1 MNLKDTIVALA
12 TPAGAG
18 AIAVIR
24 VSGTDAV
31 SIVAPLFR
39 AKSKKDLANEPSHTL
54 HLGNIVDEKR
64 ILDEVLVSIFHGP
77 RSYTGENTIEISC
90 HGSPYIQQ
98 EIIQLLVRKGCRS
111 AEAGEFTLRS
121 FLNGKMDLSQAEAVA
136 DLISSENQAS
146 HQLAMQQMRGGF
158 SNEIK
163 KLREELLNFAS
174 LIELELDFAEEDV
187 EFANRD
193 QFSQLVMRIQK
204 VLQKLVDSF
213 SVGNVIKNG
222 IPVAIVGEPNV
233 GKSTLLNALLN
244 EERAIVSE
252 IAGTTRDTIED
263 EISIGGIGFRFID
276 TAGIRETEDVV
287 ESIGIKRTFE
297 KISQAQVVLY
307 LFDTSRLRHPE
318 INTEVHPTRHPEL
331 VSRSN
336 SSKESAG
343 PTLEQVKVE
352 IGKIRNQF
360 PQKPLLILANKID
373 QLTDKE
379 VDFLR
384 SQVSDL
390 MSISAKTGEGV
401 EELQNKLL
409 EFVNTGELRNNNTI
423 VTNSR
428 HYNALLQA
436 LEEINKVQEGL
447 NANLSGDLLA
457 IDIRQALY
465 HFGEITGEITNDD
478 LLGNIFANFCIGK

>member
-24 VSGTDAV
+24 VSGAEAISTV
-31 SIVAPLFR
+31 SPLFR
-39 AKSKKDLANEPSHTL
+39 AKSKKDIASEPSHTL
-54 HLGNIVDEKR
+54 HLGNIVDDKR

-98 EIIQLLVRKGCRS
+98 EIIQLLIRKGCRS

-158 SNEIK
+158 SSEIK

-193 QFSQLVMRIQK
+193 QFSELVIRIQK

-252 IAGTTRDTIED
+252 IAGTTRDTIAD

-307 LFDTSRLRHPE
+307 LSPLTTKGGIDDAVLIE
-318 INTEVHPTRHPEL
+318 IE
-331 VSRSN
+331 
-336 SSKESAG
+336 
-343 PTLEQVKVE
+343 
-352 IGKIRNQF
+352 KIKNRF
-360 PQKPLLILANKID
+360 PQKPLLVIVNKID
-373 QLTDKE
+373 QLSEKELANIKE
-379 VDFLR
+379 VLSSKSNAPHSGR
-384 SQVSDL
+384 VENSDL
-390 MSISAKTGEGV
+390 LLLSAKTGEGV